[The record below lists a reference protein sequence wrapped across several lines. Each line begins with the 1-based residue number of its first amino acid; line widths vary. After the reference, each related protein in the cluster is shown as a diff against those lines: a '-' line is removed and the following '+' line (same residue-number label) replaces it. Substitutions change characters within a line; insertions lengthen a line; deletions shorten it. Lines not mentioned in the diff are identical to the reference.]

1 MNAQDRLFSAPQT
14 AVTNDDWYTP
24 KWIFDTLDIKFDL
37 DVSAPPGG
45 VPWIPAT
52 RHFSLADDGL
62 LQPWEGRVWM
72 NPPFS
77 KTTPWV
83 EKFVAHGKGIALLPL
98 AKSRWFNALWRSN
111 AHFTLLPSDLRFN
124 RDGKLM
130 KIPMAAMLV
139 TFEDELLENLFRI
152 GKVR

>member
-24 KWIFDTLDIKFDL
+24 KWIFDTLDIEFDL

-45 VPWIPAT
+45 VPWIPTT
-52 RHFSLADDGL
+52 RYFTLADDGL

-83 EKFVAHGKGIALLPL
+83 EKFMNHRCGVALLPMG
-98 AKSRWFNALWRSN
+98 KNKHSETLWNSD
-111 AHFTLLPSDLRFN
+111 AYYVYLPSNLKFMKQ
-124 RDGKLM
+124 GKQLSIM
-130 KIPMAAMLV
+130 FAAMLV
-139 TFEDELLENLFRI
+139 TFEDELVENLARI